1 MLSVSPSLA
10 LAPAV
15 VGLPVSLLLLTYPRF
30 PRCSVCP
37 LVSHRDTER
46 GQTVPW
52 SLNPT
57 GLLRLRGVSRALVG
71 RGETTACESE
81 EILPFPVSVY
91 IIQPPSRGITGCPSC
106 PAGMLRV
113 GEAWA
118 ALPSLPSWAASAWVS
133 ADPSMGGHP
142 PPPRLPA
149 LATGETAPPQKIKGK
164 QQKAG
169 PRWPDYS
176 WGYF

>member
-1 MLSVSPSLA
+1 MRSKPKWVWPKVFLVLSVSPS

-15 VGLPVSLLLLTYPRF
+15 VGLPVSLLLLTHPRF
-30 PRCSVCP
+30 PRRSLCP

-57 GLLRLRGVSRALVG
+57 GLLRLRGISRALVG

-91 IIQPPSRGITGCPSC
+91 IIRPPSRGITGCPSC
-106 PAGMLRV
+106 PAGMLWV
-113 GEAWA
+113 GEGWA
-118 ALPSLPSWAASAWVS
+118 ALSPVCPVGQLLLGSSRTPVW
-133 ADPSMGGHP
+133 GGTPPPTSVPWQWGKRHP
-142 PPPRLPA
+142 P
-149 LATGETAPPQKIKGK
+149 EK
-164 QQKAG
+164 
-169 PRWPDYS
+169 
-176 WGYF
+176 